1 MFSTPFGIP
10 STLKRH
16 VSNWMAFHAIG
27 VFLSGG
33 RWNDLKT
40 KYTQYGPSMSS
51 PLSFGTVSPP
61 GRSFFRPVWPE
72 PAGSDVGIHGIKNW
86 TFDIRFHHT
95 CLKCEG
101 ICEGSTILSTNVL
114 IFMGSHLGRAGS
126 SSLQGKQQV
135 KVHMMPK
142 EHTWL
147 RNDLC
152 QSCSRTLHCWNAML
166 GCVRTLFWK

>member
-51 PLSFGTVSPP
+51 PRSFGTVSPP

-72 PAGSDVGIHGIKNW
+72 PAGSDVGIHGIINW
-86 TFDIRFHHT
+86 TFVCYTIPPYMFEVWRYMWRFNNSFNQ
-95 CLKCEG
+95 CANFYGKSPWKSWIKLASRKAAG
-101 ICEGSTILSTNVL
+101 K
-114 IFMGSHLGRAGS
+114 GSHDAQRTHMAS
-126 SSLQGKQQV
+126 KRSLPV
-135 KVHMMPK
+135 
-142 EHTWL
+142 L
-147 RNDLC
+147 
-152 QSCSRTLHCWNAML
+152 
-166 GCVRTLFWK
+166 